1 MTLHIVIP
9 VLNEQ
14 DRLESG
20 ITELLKYLKTSAL
33 KDKTYITIADN
44 GSTDKTEEIAKR
56 LCERYTST
64 KSKPDAALVKL
75 LIT

>member
-1 MTLHIVIP
+1 MTLHIIIP

-33 KDKTYITIADN
+33 KDKT
-44 GSTDKTEEIAKR
+44 
-56 LCERYTST
+56 
-64 KSKPDAALVKL
+64 
-75 LIT
+75 